1 VGISPW
7 GIATVVVEEGCCGCV
22 VDVVLGVLSPW
33 EVLVKVVVR
42 KKGRECGDRVEGKR
56 GRFVPSQ
63 LDPLGSSEIY

>member
-1 VGISPW
+1 M
-7 GIATVVVEEGCCGCV
+7 
-22 VDVVLGVLSPW
+22 
-33 EVLVKVVVR
+33 KVVVR